1 MIKVILVKKKSVNK
15 LLIVIAITCVIFSC
29 GIIKKNNKN
38 EVVGIIDGVPIVFDS
53 TNILNFSDTVI
64 LDSYNDYDTLN
75 YKLYLFDIYI
85 KENLKQLKIKINKKN
100 STIEGIYLRDSNKS
114 PVEIYIDTNNVFKLK
129 KY

>member
-15 LLIVIAITCVIFSC
+15 LLIVIDFTCVIFSC
-29 GIIKKNNKN
+29 GIIRKNNKN
-38 EVVGIIDGVPIVFDS
+38 EIVGIIDGVPMVFDS

-114 PVEIYIDTNNVFKLK
+114 PVEIYIDTNDVFKLK